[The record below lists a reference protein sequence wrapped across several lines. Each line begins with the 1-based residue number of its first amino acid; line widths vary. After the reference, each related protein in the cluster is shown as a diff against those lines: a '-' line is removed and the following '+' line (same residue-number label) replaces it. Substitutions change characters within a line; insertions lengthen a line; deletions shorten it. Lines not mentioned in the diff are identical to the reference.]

1 MELLKFLFHLFG
13 LRAFN
18 KIVPSQDGFP
28 GGPEVRAPRFH
39 FSGCSST
46 PDRGA
51 KIHMPS
57 GQKQKLAKVS
67 FLRIESFTFFV
78 MVLLLLLFKPT
89 LGLP

>member
-1 MELLKFLFHLFG
+1 MVQRSGLHASTSAGAVQPLIGEL
-13 LRAFN
+13 R
-18 KIVPSQDGFP
+18 S
-28 GGPEVRAPRFH
+28 
-39 FSGCSST
+39 
-46 PDRGA
+46 
-51 KIHMPS
+51 HMPS